1 MMKQLLVLI
10 FALCS
15 LCVGAQ
21 NVTITGKVVDQDKQP
36 LTGVSVVI
44 KGTSNG
50 VSTDLDGNFELEGE
64 KGTVLSFSYIGMVS
78 KDVTYNGK
86 PLTVV
91 LEDDAKMIEDVVVI
105 GYQTVKKTDLTG
117 AVSVVKSDDM
127 NKSASN
133 TLTGQLQGLATG
145 VNVRSTGRA
154 DGDAIIQI
162 RGVGSLSNNSPLW
175 IVDGMITNPS
185 NDFNPA
191 DIESI
196 QILKDA
202 SAAAIYGSRAA
213 NGVIIV
219 TTKKG
224 KKGPMKVNFSVKETI
239 EWSPKYDL
247 MNAEDYKYYNDIA
260 YNEAIKNNIGSV
272 KQTQLHSEFDT
283 DWQKEVLKTA
293 LVQDYNVSLSGGGD
307 TGSYYVSGGYLNND
321 GVSYGNKFERF
332 NARVNTEGHKGMFAF
347 GENLSLSMFNAD
359 PNQTN
364 TYNDLLRML
373 PTIPVYDENNPGGYG
388 YGDAAKYNTFGVNPI
403 ARENLEYRR
412 NKQSRVNGSIWL
424 EFKPVSWLSY
434 KLNAGIDFYFWE
446 HTWFRKEGNWTQNQ
460 EHRDPEGSKAR
471 DNTYN
476 TLIEH
481 TLNFNK
487 DFGKHHVDAVLGMT
501 YQHDKWQGLSA
512 ARLNF
517 PMLNGNYLTVLDA
530 GQSNMT
536 NANSIRESAMMS
548 YLGRANYN
556 YDNTYYFSATFRR
569 DGTSRLSK
577 DNRWGTFPSFAAAWR
592 ISKESFFN
600 VSWID
605 DLKLRANWGRLGNS
619 SIGNWDYIG
628 TINQSL
634 VTVFN
639 NTIVPGASQISIVNE
654 NLKWE
659 TKETTNIGFDAFMF
673 NNRLGFSAEYYYS
686 KTKDVL
692 ATINIPMTTGNDGG
706 APKANAASLRNTGFE
721 FTASWRDKIGDFN
734 YSATLN
740 LTTLSNKV
748 ITLPLATPRVINGEG
763 MTEAGNALGRFYLLK
778 TDGLF
783 RTQEDIDNYVNSK
796 GEPIQINGT
805 RPQLGD
811 VKYIDTD
818 DNGIITE
825 EDRQI
830 VGSPWA
836 KLQASLM
843 LNAEWKNFDFSMMWN
858 GQFGNKIYNISF
870 WQGRLF
876 SDNSNYIKF
885 DKGEEPYQVNPNSN
899 TPRIIYGDARNNKAS
914 DRFLENGSYFRMK
927 TISLG
932 YTLQDNL
939 LNTFGLEKL
948 RFYVT
953 GSNLLTIT
961 GYKGIDP
968 DFANGNI
975 WNPGTNGF
983 EYPNTRSVMFGLDV
997 TF

>member
-1 MMKQLLVLI
+1 MKQLLVML
-10 FALCS
+10 FAFLS
-15 LCVGAQ
+15 LQVGAQ
-21 NVTITGKVVDQDKQP
+21 NVTITGKVVDQDQEP
-36 LTGVSVVI
+36 LIGVSVVI
-44 KGTSNG
+44 KGTTTG
-50 VSTDLDGNFELEGE
+50 VSTDLDGNFSLQGKEGS
-64 KGTVLSFSYIGMVS
+64 VLSFSYIGMTS
-78 KDVTYNGK
+78 KEVTFTGT
-86 PLTVV
+86 PLKVV

-105 GYQTVKKTDLTG
+105 GYQTVKKADLTG
-117 AVSVVKSDDM
+117 AVSVVKSEDM
-127 NKSASN
+127 GKGGSN

-145 VNVRSTGRA
+145 VNVRNTGRA

-175 IVDGMITNPS
+175 VVDGMITNPS

-224 KKGPMKVNFSVKETI
+224 KKGPMKVNVSVKETI

-247 MNAEDYKYYNDIA
+247 MNAKNYKYYNDIA
-260 YNEAIKNNIGSV
+260 YEEAIKNKIGAV
-272 KQTQLHSEFDT
+272 KTKQLHSDFDT
-283 DWQKEVLKTA
+283 DWQREVLKTA
-293 LVQDYNVSLSGGGD
+293 LVQDYNVSLSGGGEG
-307 TGSYYVSGGYLNND
+307 GSYYVSGGYLNND
-321 GVSYGNKFERF
+321 GVSYGNTFERF
-332 NARVNTEGHKGMFAF
+332 NIRVNTEGRKGMFSF

-364 TYNDLLRML
+364 TYNDLVRML

-412 NKQSRVNGSIWL
+412 NRQSRANGAIWL
-424 EFKPVSWLSY
+424 EFKPLSWLSY

-446 HTWFRKEGNWTQNQ
+446 HTWFRREGNWTQNQ

-487 DFGKHHVDAVLGMT
+487 DFDKHHVDAVLGMT
-501 YQHDKWQGLSA
+501 YQHDKWQGLSGS
-512 ARLNF
+512 RLNF
-517 PMLNGNYLTVLDA
+517 PFVNGDYLMVLDA

-548 YLGRANYN
+548 YLGRVNYN
-556 YDNTYYFSATFRR
+556 YDNTYYLSATFRH
-569 DGTSRLSK
+569 DGTSRLHK
-577 DNRWGTFPSFAAAWR
+577 DYRWGTFPSFSAAWR
-592 ISKESFFN
+592 ISKERFFD
-600 VSWID
+600 VPWID

-619 SIGNWDYIG
+619 SIGNWDYLG
-628 TINQSL
+628 TVNQSL

-639 NTIVPGASQISIVNE
+639 NKIVPGASQIRIVNE
-654 NLKWE
+654 GLKWE
-659 TKETTNIGFDAFMF
+659 TKETTNIGFDAFML
-673 NNRLGFSAEYYYS
+673 NNRLGLSAEYYYS

-706 APKANAASLRNTGFE
+706 RPRANAASLRNTGFE
-721 FTASWRDKIGDFN
+721 LTASWRDQVEDFK
-734 YSATLN
+734 YSASLN

-748 ITLPLATPRVINGEG
+748 ISLPLATPRVINGEG
-763 MTEAGNALGRFYLLK
+763 YTEAGSALGMFYLFK

-783 RTQEDIDNYVNSK
+783 RTQEDIDNYVTSQ
-796 GEPIQINGT
+796 GTPIQIDGN

-811 VKYIDTD
+811 VRYIDTD
-818 DNGIITE
+818 DNGHITD
-825 EDRQI
+825 EDKQV

-836 KLQASLM
+836 KLQTSLLFNAS
-843 LNAEWKNFDFSMMWN
+843 WKNFDFSMMWY
-858 GQFGNKIYNISF
+858 GQFGNKIYNISE

-876 SDNSNYIKF
+876 SDNSNYLNFK
-885 DKGEEPYQVNPNSN
+885 KGEEPYQVNPKSN
-899 TPRIIYGDARNNKAS
+899 TPRIIYGDARNNKAA

-927 TISLG
+927 TVSLG
-932 YTLQDNL
+932 YTFDSHL
-939 LNTFGLEKL
+939 LNTFGLDKL

-953 GSNLLTIT
+953 GNNLLTIT
-961 GYKGIDP
+961 AYRGIDP

-983 EYPNTRSVMFGLDV
+983 EYPNTRSVLFGLDV

>member
-1 MMKQLLVLI
+1 MKQLLVML
-10 FALCS
+10 FAFLS
-15 LCVGAQ
+15 LQVSAQ
-21 NVTITGKVVDQDKQP
+21 NVTITGKVVDQDQEP
-36 LTGVSVVI
+36 LIGVSVVI
-44 KGTSNG
+44 KGTTTG
-50 VSTDLDGNFELEGE
+50 VSTDLDGNFSLQGKEGS
-64 KGTVLSFSYIGMVS
+64 VLSFSYIGMTS
-78 KDVTYNGK
+78 KEVTFTGT
-86 PLTVV
+86 PLKVV

-105 GYQTVKKTDLTG
+105 GYQTVKKADLTG
-117 AVSVVKSDDM
+117 AVSVVKSEDM
-127 NKSASN
+127 GKGGSN

-145 VNVRSTGRA
+145 VNVRNTGRA

-175 IVDGMITNPS
+175 VVDGMITNPS

-224 KKGPMKVNFSVKETI
+224 KKGPMKVNVSVKETI

-247 MNAEDYKYYNDIA
+247 MNAENYKYYNDIA
-260 YNEAIKNNIGSV
+260 YEEAIKNEFGAV
-272 KQTQLHSEFDT
+272 KTKQLHSDFDT
-283 DWQKEVLKTA
+283 DWQREVLKTA
-293 LVQDYNVSLSGGGD
+293 LVQDYNVSLSGGGEG
-307 TGSYYVSGGYLNND
+307 GSYYVSGGYLNND
-321 GVSYGNKFERF
+321 GVSYGNTFERF
-332 NARVNTEGHKGMFAF
+332 NIRVNTEGRKGMFSF

-412 NKQSRVNGSIWL
+412 NRQSRANGAIWL
-424 EFKPVSWLSY
+424 EFKPLSWLSY

-446 HTWFRKEGNWTQNQ
+446 HTWFRREGNWTQNQ

-487 DFGKHHVDAVLGMT
+487 DFDKHHVDAVLGMT
-501 YQHDKWQGLSA
+501 YQHDKWQGLSGS
-512 ARLNF
+512 RLNF
-517 PMLNGNYLTVLDA
+517 PFVNGDYLMVLDA

-548 YLGRANYN
+548 YLGRLNYN
-556 YDNTYYFSATFRR
+556 YDNTYYFSATFRH
-569 DGTSRLSK
+569 DGTSRLHK
-577 DNRWGTFPSFAAAWR
+577 DYRWGTFPSFSAAWR
-592 ISKESFFN
+592 ISKERFFD
-600 VSWID
+600 VPWID

-619 SIGNWDYIG
+619 SIGNWDYLG
-628 TINQSL
+628 TVNQSL

-639 NTIVPGASQISIVNE
+639 NKIVPGASQIRIVNE
-654 NLKWE
+654 GLKWE
-659 TKETTNIGFDAFMF
+659 TKETTNIGFDAFML
-673 NNRLGFSAEYYYS
+673 NNRLGLSAEYYYS

-706 APKANAASLRNTGFE
+706 RPRANAASLRNTGFE
-721 FTASWRDKIGDFN
+721 LTASWRDQIDDFK
-734 YSATLN
+734 YSASLN

-748 ITLPLATPRVINGEG
+748 ISLPLATPRVINGEG
-763 MTEAGNALGRFYLLK
+763 YTEAGSALGMFYLFK

-783 RTQEDIDNYVNSK
+783 RTQEDIDNYVTSK
-796 GEPIQINGT
+796 GTPIQIDGN
-805 RPQLGD
+805 RPQIGD
-811 VKYIDTD
+811 VRYIDTD
-818 DNGIITE
+818 DNGHITD
-825 EDRQI
+825 EDKQV

-836 KLQASLM
+836 KLQTSLLFNAS
-843 LNAEWKNFDFSMMWN
+843 WKNFDFSMMWY
-858 GQFGNKIYNISF
+858 GQFGNKIYNISE

-876 SDNSNYIKF
+876 SDNSNYLNFK
-885 DKGEEPYQVNPNSN
+885 KGEEPYQVNPKSN
-899 TPRIIYGDARNNKAS
+899 TPRIIYGDARNNKAA

-927 TISLG
+927 TVSLG
-932 YTLQDNL
+932 YTFDSQL
-939 LNTFGLEKL
+939 LNTFGLDKL

-953 GSNLLTIT
+953 GNNLLTIT
-961 GYKGIDP
+961 AYRGIDP

-983 EYPNTRSVMFGLDV
+983 EYPNTRSVLFGLDV

>member
-1 MMKQLLVLI
+1 MKQLLVML
-10 FALCS
+10 FAFLS
-15 LCVGAQ
+15 LQVGAQ
-21 NVTITGKVVDQDKQP
+21 NVTITGKVVDQDQEP
-36 LTGVSVVI
+36 LIGVSVVI
-44 KGTSNG
+44 KGTTTG
-50 VSTDLDGNFELEGE
+50 VSTDLDGNFSLQGKEGS
-64 KGTVLSFSYIGMVS
+64 VLSFSYIGMTS
-78 KDVTYNGK
+78 KEVTFTGT
-86 PLTVV
+86 PLKVV

-105 GYQTVKKTDLTG
+105 GYQTVKKADLTG
-117 AVSVVKSDDM
+117 AVSVVKSEDM
-127 NKSASN
+127 GKGGSN

-145 VNVRSTGRA
+145 VNVRNTGRA

-175 IVDGMITNPS
+175 VVDGMITNPS

-224 KKGPMKVNFSVKETI
+224 KKGPMKVNVSVKETI

-247 MNAEDYKYYNDIA
+247 MNAKNYKYYNDIA
-260 YNEAIKNNIGSV
+260 YEEAIKNKIGAV
-272 KQTQLHSEFDT
+272 KTKQLHSDFDT
-283 DWQKEVLKTA
+283 DWQREVLKTA
-293 LVQDYNVSLSGGGD
+293 LVQDYNVSLSGGGEG
-307 TGSYYVSGGYLNND
+307 GSYYVSGGYLNND
-321 GVSYGNKFERF
+321 GVSYGNTFERF
-332 NARVNTEGHKGMFAF
+332 NIRVNTEGRKGMFSF

-412 NKQSRVNGSIWL
+412 NRQSRANGAIWL
-424 EFKPVSWLSY
+424 EFKPLSWLSY

-446 HTWFRKEGNWTQNQ
+446 HTWFRREGNWTQNQ

-487 DFGKHHVDAVLGMT
+487 DFDKHHVDAVLGMT
-501 YQHDKWQGLSA
+501 YQHDKWQGLSGS
-512 ARLNF
+512 RLNF
-517 PMLNGNYLTVLDA
+517 PFVNGDYLMVLDA

-548 YLGRANYN
+548 YLGRVNYN
-556 YDNTYYFSATFRR
+556 YDNTYYLSATFRH
-569 DGTSRLSK
+569 DGTSRLHK
-577 DNRWGTFPSFAAAWR
+577 DYRWGTFPSFSAAWR
-592 ISKESFFN
+592 ISKERFFD
-600 VSWID
+600 VPWID

-619 SIGNWDYIG
+619 SIGNWDYLG
-628 TINQSL
+628 TVNQSL

-639 NTIVPGASQISIVNE
+639 NKIVPGASQIRIVNE
-654 NLKWE
+654 GLKWE
-659 TKETTNIGFDAFMF
+659 TKETTNIGFDAFML
-673 NNRLGFSAEYYYS
+673 NNRLGLSAEYYYS

-706 APKANAASLRNTGFE
+706 RPRANAASLRNTGFE
-721 FTASWRDKIGDFN
+721 LTASWRDQVEDFK
-734 YSATLN
+734 YSASLN

-748 ITLPLATPRVINGEG
+748 ISLPLATPRVIDGEG
-763 MTEAGNALGRFYLLK
+763 YTEAGSALGMFYLFK

-783 RTQEDIDNYVNSK
+783 RTQEDIDNYVTSQ
-796 GEPIQINGT
+796 GTPIQIDGN

-811 VKYIDTD
+811 VRYIDTD
-818 DNGIITE
+818 DNGHITD
-825 EDRQI
+825 EDKQV

-836 KLQASLM
+836 KLQTSLLFNAS
-843 LNAEWKNFDFSMMWN
+843 WKNFDFSIMWY
-858 GQFGNKIYNISF
+858 GQFGNKIYNISE

-876 SDNSNYIKF
+876 SDNSNYLNFK
-885 DKGEEPYQVNPNSN
+885 KGEEPYQVNPKSN
-899 TPRIIYGDARNNKAS
+899 TPRIIYGDARNNKAA

-927 TISLG
+927 TVSLG
-932 YTLQDNL
+932 YTFDSQL
-939 LNTFGLEKL
+939 LNTFGLDKL

-953 GSNLLTIT
+953 GNNLLTIT
-961 GYKGIDP
+961 AYRGIDP

-983 EYPNTRSVMFGLDV
+983 EYPNTRSVLFGLDV

>member
-1 MMKQLLVLI
+1 MKQLLVML
-10 FALCS
+10 FAFLS
-15 LCVGAQ
+15 LQVGAQ
-21 NVTITGKVVDQDKQP
+21 NVTITGKVVDQDQEP
-36 LTGVSVVI
+36 LIGVSVVI
-44 KGTSNG
+44 KGTTTG
-50 VSTDLDGNFELEGE
+50 VSTDLDGNFSLQGKEGS
-64 KGTVLSFSYIGMVS
+64 VLSFSYIGMTS
-78 KDVTYNGK
+78 KEVTFTGT
-86 PLTVV
+86 PLKVV

-105 GYQTVKKTDLTG
+105 GYQTVKKADLTG
-117 AVSVVKSDDM
+117 AVSVVKSEDM
-127 NKSASN
+127 GKGGSN

-145 VNVRSTGRA
+145 VNVRNTGRA

-175 IVDGMITNPS
+175 VVDGMITNPS

-224 KKGPMKVNFSVKETI
+224 KKGPMKVNVSVKETI

-247 MNAEDYKYYNDIA
+247 MNAENYKYYNDIA
-260 YNEAIKNNIGSV
+260 YEEAIKNKIGAV
-272 KQTQLHSEFDT
+272 KTKQLHSDFDT
-283 DWQKEVLKTA
+283 DWQREVLKTA
-293 LVQDYNVSLSGGGD
+293 LVQDYNVSLSGGGEG
-307 TGSYYVSGGYLNND
+307 GSYYVSGGYLNND
-321 GVSYGNKFERF
+321 GVSYGNTFERF
-332 NARVNTEGHKGMFAF
+332 NIRVNTEGRKGMFSF

-412 NKQSRVNGSIWL
+412 NRQSRANGAIWL
-424 EFKPVSWLSY
+424 EFKPLSWLSY

-446 HTWFRKEGNWTQNQ
+446 HTWFRREGNWTQNQ

-487 DFGKHHVDAVLGMT
+487 DFDKHHVDAVLGMT
-501 YQHDKWQGLSA
+501 YQHDKWQGLSGS
-512 ARLNF
+512 RLNF
-517 PMLNGNYLTVLDA
+517 PFVNGDYLMVLDA

-548 YLGRANYN
+548 YLGRVNYN
-556 YDNTYYFSATFRR
+556 YDNTYYLSATFRH
-569 DGTSRLSK
+569 DGTSRLHK
-577 DNRWGTFPSFAAAWR
+577 DYRWGTFPSFSAAWR
-592 ISKESFFN
+592 ISKERFFD
-600 VSWID
+600 VPWID

-619 SIGNWDYIG
+619 SIGNWDYLG
-628 TINQSL
+628 TVNQSL

-639 NTIVPGASQISIVNE
+639 NKIVPGASQIRIVNE
-654 NLKWE
+654 GLKWE
-659 TKETTNIGFDAFMF
+659 TKETTNIGFDAFML
-673 NNRLGFSAEYYYS
+673 NNRLGLSAEYYYS

-706 APKANAASLRNTGFE
+706 RPRANAASLRNTGFE
-721 FTASWRDKIGDFN
+721 LTASWRDQVDDFK

-748 ITLPLATPRVINGEG
+748 ISLPLATPRVIEGEG
-763 MTEAGNALGRFYLLK
+763 YTEAGSALGKFYLFK

-783 RTQEDIDNYVNSK
+783 RTQEDIDNYVTSQ
-796 GEPIQINGT
+796 GTPIQIDGK

-811 VKYIDTD
+811 VRYIDTD
-818 DNGIITE
+818 DNGHITD
-825 EDRQI
+825 EDKQV

-836 KLQASLM
+836 KLQTSLLFNAS
-843 LNAEWKNFDFSMMWN
+843 WKNFDFSMMWY
-858 GQFGNKIYNISF
+858 GQFGNKIYNISE

-876 SDNSNYIKF
+876 SDNSNYLNFK
-885 DKGEEPYQVNPNSN
+885 KGEEPYQVNPKSD
-899 TPRIIYGDARNNKAS
+899 TPRIIYGDARNNKAA

-927 TISLG
+927 TVSLG
-932 YTLQDNL
+932 YTFDSQL
-939 LNTFGLEKL
+939 LNTFGLDKL

-953 GSNLLTIT
+953 GNNLLTIT
-961 GYKGIDP
+961 AYRGIDP

-983 EYPNTRSVMFGLDV
+983 EYPNTRSVLFGLDV

>member
-1 MMKQLLVLI
+1 MKQLLVML
-10 FALCS
+10 FAFLS
-15 LCVGAQ
+15 LQVGAQ
-21 NVTITGKVVDQDKQP
+21 NVTITGKVVDQDQEP
-36 LTGVSVVI
+36 LIGVSVVI
-44 KGTSNG
+44 KGTTTG
-50 VSTDLDGNFELEGE
+50 VSTDLDGNFSLQGKEGS
-64 KGTVLSFSYIGMVS
+64 VLLFSYIGMTS
-78 KDVTYNGK
+78 KEVTFTGT
-86 PLTVV
+86 PLKVV

-105 GYQTVKKTDLTG
+105 GYQTVKKADLTG
-117 AVSVVKSDDM
+117 AVSVVKSEDM
-127 NKSASN
+127 GKGGSN

-145 VNVRSTGRA
+145 VNVRNTGRA

-175 IVDGMITNPS
+175 VVDGMITNPS

-224 KKGPMKVNFSVKETI
+224 KKGPMKVNVSVKETI

-247 MNAEDYKYYNDIA
+247 MNAKNYKYYNDIA
-260 YNEAIKNNIGSV
+260 YEEAIKNKIGAV
-272 KQTQLHSEFDT
+272 KTKQLHSDFDT
-283 DWQKEVLKTA
+283 DWQREVLKTA
-293 LVQDYNVSLSGGGD
+293 LVQDYNVSLSGGGEG
-307 TGSYYVSGGYLNND
+307 GSYYVSGGYLNND
-321 GVSYGNKFERF
+321 GVSYGNTFERF
-332 NARVNTEGHKGMFAF
+332 NIRVNTEGRKGMFSF

-412 NKQSRVNGSIWL
+412 NRQSRANGAIWL
-424 EFKPVSWLSY
+424 EFKPLSWLSY

-446 HTWFRKEGNWTQNQ
+446 HTWFRREGNWTQNQ

-487 DFGKHHVDAVLGMT
+487 DFDKHHVDAVLGMT
-501 YQHDKWQGLSA
+501 YQHDKWQGLSGS
-512 ARLNF
+512 RLNF
-517 PMLNGNYLTVLDA
+517 PFVNGDYLMVLDA

-548 YLGRANYN
+548 YLGRVNYN
-556 YDNTYYFSATFRR
+556 YDNTYYLSATFRH
-569 DGTSRLSK
+569 DGTSRLHK
-577 DNRWGTFPSFAAAWR
+577 DYRWGTFPSFSAAWR
-592 ISKESFFN
+592 ISKERFFD
-600 VSWID
+600 VPWID

-619 SIGNWDYIG
+619 SIGNWDYLG
-628 TINQSL
+628 TVNQSL

-639 NTIVPGASQISIVNE
+639 NKIVPGASQIRIVNE
-654 NLKWE
+654 GLKWE
-659 TKETTNIGFDAFMF
+659 TKETTNIGFDAFML
-673 NNRLGFSAEYYYS
+673 NNRLGLSAEYYYS

-706 APKANAASLRNTGFE
+706 RPRANAASLRNTGFE
-721 FTASWRDKIGDFN
+721 LTASWRDQVEDFK
-734 YSATLN
+734 YSASLN

-748 ITLPLATPRVINGEG
+748 ISLPLATPRVINGEG
-763 MTEAGNALGRFYLLK
+763 YTEAGSALGMFYLFK

-783 RTQEDIDNYVNSK
+783 RTQEDIDNYVTSQ
-796 GEPIQINGT
+796 GTPIQIDGN

-811 VKYIDTD
+811 VRYIDTD
-818 DNGIITE
+818 DNGHITD
-825 EDRQI
+825 EDKQV

-836 KLQASLM
+836 KLQTSLLFNAS
-843 LNAEWKNFDFSMMWN
+843 WKNFDFSMMWY
-858 GQFGNKIYNISF
+858 GQFGNKIYNISE

-876 SDNSNYIKF
+876 SDNSNYLNFK
-885 DKGEEPYQVNPNSN
+885 KGEEPYQVNPKSN
-899 TPRIIYGDARNNKAS
+899 TPRIIYGDARNNKAA

-927 TISLG
+927 TVSLG
-932 YTLQDNL
+932 YTFDSQL
-939 LNTFGLEKL
+939 LNTFGLDKL

-953 GSNLLTIT
+953 GNNLLTIT
-961 GYKGIDP
+961 AYRGIDP

-983 EYPNTRSVMFGLDV
+983 EYPNTRSVLFGLDV

>member
-1 MMKQLLVLI
+1 MKQLLVML
-10 FALCS
+10 FAFLS
-15 LCVGAQ
+15 LQVGAQ
-21 NVTITGKVVDQDKQP
+21 NVTITGKVVDQDQEP
-36 LTGVSVVI
+36 LIGVSVVI
-44 KGTSNG
+44 KGTTTG
-50 VSTDLDGNFELEGE
+50 VSTDLDGNFSLQGKEGS
-64 KGTVLSFSYIGMVS
+64 VLSFSYIGMTS
-78 KDVTYNGK
+78 KEVTFTGT
-86 PLTVV
+86 PLKVV

-105 GYQTVKKTDLTG
+105 GYQTVKKADLTG
-117 AVSVVKSDDM
+117 AVSVVKSEDM
-127 NKSASN
+127 GKGGSN

-145 VNVRSTGRA
+145 VNVRNTGRA

-175 IVDGMITNPS
+175 VVDGMITNPS

-213 NGVIIV
+213 NGVIMV

-224 KKGPMKVNFSVKETI
+224 KKGPMKVNVSVKETI

-247 MNAEDYKYYNDIA
+247 MNAKNYKYYNDIA
-260 YNEAIKNNIGSV
+260 YEEAIKNKIGAV
-272 KQTQLHSEFDT
+272 KTKQLHSDFDT
-283 DWQKEVLKTA
+283 DWQREVLKTA
-293 LVQDYNVSLSGGGD
+293 LVQDYNVSLSGGGEG
-307 TGSYYVSGGYLNND
+307 GSYYVSGGYLNND
-321 GVSYGNKFERF
+321 GVSYGNTFERF
-332 NARVNTEGHKGMFAF
+332 NIRVNTEGRKGMFSF

-412 NKQSRVNGSIWL
+412 NRQSRANGAIWL
-424 EFKPVSWLSY
+424 EFKPLSWLSY

-446 HTWFRKEGNWTQNQ
+446 HTWFRREGNWTQNQ

-481 TLNFNK
+481 TLIFNK
-487 DFGKHHVDAVLGMT
+487 DFDKHHVDAVLGMT
-501 YQHDKWQGLSA
+501 YQHDKWQGLSGS
-512 ARLNF
+512 RLNF
-517 PMLNGNYLTVLDA
+517 PFVNGDYLMVLDA

-548 YLGRANYN
+548 YLGRVNYN
-556 YDNTYYFSATFRR
+556 YDNTYYLSATFRH
-569 DGTSRLSK
+569 DGTSRLHK
-577 DNRWGTFPSFAAAWR
+577 DYRWGTFPSFSAAWR
-592 ISKESFFN
+592 ISKERFFD
-600 VSWID
+600 VPWID

-619 SIGNWDYIG
+619 SIGNWDYLG
-628 TINQSL
+628 TVNQSL

-639 NTIVPGASQISIVNE
+639 NKIVPGASQIRIVNE
-654 NLKWE
+654 GLKWE
-659 TKETTNIGFDAFMF
+659 TKETTNIGFDAFML
-673 NNRLGFSAEYYYS
+673 NNRLGLSAEYYYS

-706 APKANAASLRNTGFE
+706 RPRANAASLRNTGFE
-721 FTASWRDKIGDFN
+721 LTASWRDQIDDFK
-734 YSATLN
+734 YSASLN

-748 ITLPLATPRVINGEG
+748 ISLPLATPRVINGEG
-763 MTEAGNALGRFYLLK
+763 YTEAGSALGMFYLFK

-783 RTQEDIDNYVNSK
+783 RTQEDIDNYVTSK
-796 GEPIQINGT
+796 GTPIQIDGN
-805 RPQLGD
+805 RPQIGD
-811 VKYIDTD
+811 VRYIDTD
-818 DNGIITE
+818 DNGHITD
-825 EDRQI
+825 EDKQV

-836 KLQASLM
+836 KLQTSLLFNAS
-843 LNAEWKNFDFSMMWN
+843 WKNFDFSMMWY
-858 GQFGNKIYNISF
+858 GQFGNKIYNISE

-876 SDNSNYIKF
+876 SDNSNYLNFK
-885 DKGEEPYQVNPNSN
+885 KGEEPYQVNPKSN
-899 TPRIIYGDARNNKAS
+899 TPRIIYGDARNNKAA

-927 TISLG
+927 TVSLG
-932 YTLQDNL
+932 YTFDSQL
-939 LNTFGLEKL
+939 LNTFGLDKL

-953 GSNLLTIT
+953 GNNLLTIT
-961 GYKGIDP
+961 AYRGIDP

-983 EYPNTRSVMFGLDV
+983 EYPNTRSVLFGLDV

>member
-1 MMKQLLVLI
+1 MKQLLVML
-10 FALCS
+10 FAFLS
-15 LCVGAQ
+15 LQVGAQ
-21 NVTITGKVVDQDKQP
+21 NVTITGKVVDQDQEP
-36 LTGVSVVI
+36 LIGVSVVI
-44 KGTSNG
+44 KGTTTG
-50 VSTDLDGNFELEGE
+50 VSTDLDGNFSLQGKEGS
-64 KGTVLSFSYIGMVS
+64 VLSFSYIGMTS
-78 KDVTYNGK
+78 KEVTFTGT
-86 PLTVV
+86 PLKVV

-105 GYQTVKKTDLTG
+105 GYQTVKKADLTG
-117 AVSVVKSDDM
+117 AVSVVKSEDM
-127 NKSASN
+127 GKGGSN

-145 VNVRSTGRA
+145 VNVRNTGRA

-175 IVDGMITNPS
+175 VVDGMITNPS

-224 KKGPMKVNFSVKETI
+224 KKGPMKVNVSVKETI

-247 MNAEDYKYYNDIA
+247 MNAKNYKYYNDIA
-260 YNEAIKNNIGSV
+260 YEEAIKNKIGAV
-272 KQTQLHSEFDT
+272 KTKQLHSDFDT
-283 DWQKEVLKTA
+283 DWQREVLKTA
-293 LVQDYNVSLSGGGD
+293 LVQDYNVSLSGGGEG
-307 TGSYYVSGGYLNND
+307 GSYYVSGGYLNND
-321 GVSYGNKFERF
+321 GVSYGNTFERF
-332 NARVNTEGHKGMFAF
+332 NIRVNTEGRKGMFSF

-412 NKQSRVNGSIWL
+412 NRQSRANGAIWL
-424 EFKPVSWLSY
+424 EFKPLSWLSY

-446 HTWFRKEGNWTQNQ
+446 HTWFRREGNWTQNQ

-487 DFGKHHVDAVLGMT
+487 DFDKHHVDAVLGMT
-501 YQHDKWQGLSA
+501 YQHDKWQGLSGS
-512 ARLNF
+512 RLNF
-517 PMLNGNYLTVLDA
+517 PFVNGDYLMVLDA

-548 YLGRANYN
+548 YLGRVNYN
-556 YDNTYYFSATFRR
+556 YDNTYYLSATFRH
-569 DGTSRLSK
+569 DGTSRLHK
-577 DNRWGTFPSFAAAWR
+577 DYRWGTFPSFSAAWR
-592 ISKESFFN
+592 ISKERFFD
-600 VSWID
+600 VPWID

-619 SIGNWDYIG
+619 SIGNWDYLG
-628 TINQSL
+628 TVNQSL

-639 NTIVPGASQISIVNE
+639 NKIVPGASQIRIVNE
-654 NLKWE
+654 GLKWE
-659 TKETTNIGFDAFMF
+659 TKETTNIGFDAFML
-673 NNRLGFSAEYYYS
+673 NNRLGLSAEYYYS

-706 APKANAASLRNTGFE
+706 RPRANAASLRNTGFE
-721 FTASWRDKIGDFN
+721 LTASWRDQVEDFK
-734 YSATLN
+734 YSASLN

-748 ITLPLATPRVINGEG
+748 ISLPLATPRVINGEG
-763 MTEAGNALGRFYLLK
+763 YTEAGSALGMFYLFK

-783 RTQEDIDNYVNSK
+783 RTQEDIDNYVTSQ
-796 GEPIQINGT
+796 GTPIQIDGK

-811 VKYIDTD
+811 VRYIDTD
-818 DNGIITE
+818 DNGHITD
-825 EDRQI
+825 EDKQV

-836 KLQASLM
+836 KLQTSLLFNAS
-843 LNAEWKNFDFSMMWN
+843 WKNFDFSMMWY
-858 GQFGNKIYNISF
+858 GQFGNKIYNISE

-876 SDNSNYIKF
+876 SDNSNYLNFK
-885 DKGEEPYQVNPNSN
+885 KGEEPYQVNPKSN
-899 TPRIIYGDARNNKAS
+899 TPRIIYGDARNNKAA

-927 TISLG
+927 TVSLG
-932 YTLQDNL
+932 YTFDSQL
-939 LNTFGLEKL
+939 LNTFGLDKL

-953 GSNLLTIT
+953 GNNLLTIT
-961 GYKGIDP
+961 AYRGIDP

-983 EYPNTRSVMFGLDV
+983 EYPNTRSVLFGVDV

>member
-36 LTGVSVVI
+36 LIGVSVVI
-44 KGTSNG
+44 KGTTNG
-50 VSTDLDGNFELEGE
+50 VSTDLDGNFKLEGE
-64 KGTVLSFSYIGMVS
+64 NGSVLSFSYVGMLS
-78 KDVTYNGK
+78 QEVTYHGQ

-91 LEDDAKMIEDVVVI
+91 MEDDAKMIEDVVVI
-105 GYQTVKKTDLTG
+105 GYQTVKKADLTG
-117 AVSVVKSDDM
+117 AVSVVKADDM
-127 NKSASN
+127 QKSSSN

-145 VNVRSTGRA
+145 VNIRNTGRA

-162 RGVGSLSNNSPLW
+162 RGVGSLSNNYPLW

-224 KKGPMKVNFSVKETI
+224 KKGPMQVNVSVKETI

-247 MNAEDYKYYNDIA
+247 MNAEEYKYYNDIA
-260 YNEAIKNNIGSV
+260 YNEAIKNGIGSV
-272 KQTQLHSEFDT
+272 QHTQLHSEYDT

-321 GVSYGNKFERF
+321 GVSYGNNFERF
-332 NARVNTEGHKGMFAF
+332 NVRVNTEGKKGKFSF
-347 GENLSLSMFNAD
+347 GENLSLSMFKAD

-388 YGDAAKYNTFGVNPI
+388 YGDAAKYNTFGTNPI
-403 ARENLEYRR
+403 AREDLEYRR
-412 NKQSRVNGSIWL
+412 NKQSRANGSIWL

-476 TLIEH
+476 TLIEN

-501 YQHDKWQGLSA
+501 YQRDKWQGLSA

-517 PMLNGNYLTVLDA
+517 PMANGHYLTVLDA

-577 DNRWGTFPSFAAAWR
+577 DNRWGTFPSFAVAWR
-592 ISKESFFN
+592 ISKEPFFK
-600 VSWID
+600 VPWIN

-619 SIGNWDYIG
+619 SIGSWDYIG

-659 TKETTNIGFDAFMF
+659 TKETTNVGFDAFLF
-673 NNRLGFSAEYYYS
+673 DNRLGLSAEYYYS

-692 ATINIPMTTGNDGG
+692 ATINIPMTAGNDGG

-721 FTASWRDKIGDFN
+721 FTASWRDKIGDVK
-734 YSATLN
+734 YGATLN

-748 ITLPLATPRVINGEG
+748 VTLPLATPRVINGEG
-763 MTEAGNALGRFYLLK
+763 MTEAGKALGRFYLLK
-778 TDGLF
+778 TDGIF
-783 RTQEDIDNYVNSK
+783 HTQEEIDNYVTSN
-796 GEPIQINGT
+796 GTPIQINGT

-843 LNAEWKNFDFSMMWN
+843 LNAEWNNFDFSMMWN

-876 SDNSNYIKF
+876 SDNSNYIRF

-927 TISLG
+927 TITLG
-932 YTLQDNL
+932 YTLHDNL
-939 LNTFGLEKL
+939 LKTFGLERL

-953 GSNLLTIT
+953 GNNLLTIT

-968 DFANGNI
+968 DFANNNI

>member
-1 MMKQLLVLI
+1 MKQLLVML
-10 FALCS
+10 FAFLS
-15 LCVGAQ
+15 LQVGAQ
-21 NVTITGKVVDQDKQP
+21 NVTITGKVVDQDQEP
-36 LTGVSVVI
+36 LIGVSVVI
-44 KGTSNG
+44 KGTTTG
-50 VSTDLDGNFELEGE
+50 VSTDLDGNFSLQGKEGS
-64 KGTVLSFSYIGMVS
+64 VLSFSYIGMTS
-78 KDVTYNGK
+78 KEVIFTGT
-86 PLTVV
+86 PLKVV

-105 GYQTVKKTDLTG
+105 GYQTVKKADLTG
-117 AVSVVKSDDM
+117 AVSVVKSEDM
-127 NKSASN
+127 GKGGSN

-145 VNVRSTGRA
+145 VNVRNTGRA

-175 IVDGMITNPS
+175 VVDGMITNPS

-224 KKGPMKVNFSVKETI
+224 KKGPMKVNVSVKETI

-247 MNAEDYKYYNDIA
+247 MNAENYKYYNDIA
-260 YNEAIKNNIGSV
+260 YEEAIKNEIGAV
-272 KQTQLHSEFDT
+272 KTKQLHSDFDT
-283 DWQKEVLKTA
+283 DWQREVLKTA
-293 LVQDYNVSLSGGGD
+293 LVQDYNVSLSGGGEG
-307 TGSYYVSGGYLNND
+307 GSYYVSGGYLNND
-321 GVSYGNKFERF
+321 GVSYGNTFERF
-332 NARVNTEGHKGMFAF
+332 NIRVNTEGRKGMFSF

-412 NKQSRVNGSIWL
+412 NRQSRANGAIWL
-424 EFKPVSWLSY
+424 EFKPLSWLSY

-446 HTWFRKEGNWTQNQ
+446 HTWFRREGNWTQNQ

-487 DFGKHHVDAVLGMT
+487 DFDKHHVDAVLGMT
-501 YQHDKWQGLSA
+501 YQHDKWQGLSGS
-512 ARLNF
+512 RLNF
-517 PMLNGNYLTVLDA
+517 PFVNGDYLMVLDA

-548 YLGRANYN
+548 YLGRLNYN
-556 YDNTYYFSATFRR
+556 YDNTYYLSATFRH
-569 DGTSRLSK
+569 DGTSRLHK
-577 DNRWGTFPSFAAAWR
+577 DYRWGTFPSFSAAWR
-592 ISKESFFN
+592 ISKERFFD
-600 VSWID
+600 VPWID

-619 SIGNWDYIG
+619 SIGNWDYLG
-628 TINQSL
+628 TVNQSL

-639 NTIVPGASQISIVNE
+639 NKIVPGASQIRIVNE
-654 NLKWE
+654 GLKWE
-659 TKETTNIGFDAFMF
+659 TKETTNIGFDAFML
-673 NNRLGFSAEYYYS
+673 NNRLGLSAEYYYS

-706 APKANAASLRNTGFE
+706 RPRANAASLRNTGFE
-721 FTASWRDKIGDFN
+721 LTASWRDQIDDFK
-734 YSATLN
+734 YSASLN

-748 ITLPLATPRVINGEG
+748 ISLPLATPRVINGEG
-763 MTEAGNALGRFYLLK
+763 YTEAGSALGMFYLFK

-783 RTQEDIDNYVNSK
+783 RTQEDIDNYVTSK
-796 GEPIQINGT
+796 GTPIQIDGN
-805 RPQLGD
+805 RPQIGD
-811 VKYIDTD
+811 VRYIDTD
-818 DNGIITE
+818 DNGHITD
-825 EDRQI
+825 EDKQV

-836 KLQASLM
+836 KLQTSLLFNAS
-843 LNAEWKNFDFSMMWN
+843 WKNFDFSMMWY
-858 GQFGNKIYNISF
+858 GQFGNKIYNISE

-876 SDNSNYIKF
+876 SDNSNYLNFK
-885 DKGEEPYQVNPNSN
+885 KGEEPYQVNPKSN
-899 TPRIIYGDARNNKAS
+899 TPRIIYGDARNNKAA

-927 TISLG
+927 TVSLG
-932 YTLQDNL
+932 YTFDSQL
-939 LNTFGLEKL
+939 LNTFGLDKL

-953 GSNLLTIT
+953 GNNLLTIT
-961 GYKGIDP
+961 AYRGIDP

-983 EYPNTRSVMFGLDV
+983 EYPNTRSVLFGLDV

>member
-1 MMKQLLVLI
+1 MKQLLVML
-10 FALCS
+10 FAFLS
-15 LCVGAQ
+15 LQVGAQ
-21 NVTITGKVVDQDKQP
+21 NVTITGKVVDQDQEP
-36 LTGVSVVI
+36 LIGVSVVI
-44 KGTSNG
+44 KGTTTG
-50 VSTDLDGNFELEGE
+50 VSTDLDGNFSLQGKEGS
-64 KGTVLSFSYIGMVS
+64 VLSFSYIGMTS
-78 KDVTYNGK
+78 KEVTFTGT
-86 PLTVV
+86 PLKVV

-105 GYQTVKKTDLTG
+105 GYQTVKKADLTG
-117 AVSVVKSDDM
+117 AVSVVKSEDM
-127 NKSASN
+127 GKGGSN

-145 VNVRSTGRA
+145 VNVRNTGRA

-175 IVDGMITNPS
+175 VVDGMITNPS

-224 KKGPMKVNFSVKETI
+224 KKGPMKVNVSVKETI

-247 MNAEDYKYYNDIA
+247 MNAENYKYYNDIA
-260 YNEAIKNNIGSV
+260 YEEAIKNEIGAV
-272 KQTQLHSEFDT
+272 KTKQLHSDFDT
-283 DWQKEVLKTA
+283 DWQREVLKTA
-293 LVQDYNVSLSGGGD
+293 LVQDYNVSLSGGGEG
-307 TGSYYVSGGYLNND
+307 GSYYVSGGYLNND
-321 GVSYGNKFERF
+321 GVSYGNTFERF
-332 NARVNTEGHKGMFAF
+332 NIRVNTEGRKGMFSF

-412 NKQSRVNGSIWL
+412 NRQSRANGAIWL
-424 EFKPVSWLSY
+424 EFKPLSWLSY

-446 HTWFRKEGNWTQNQ
+446 HTWFRREGNWTQNQ

-487 DFGKHHVDAVLGMT
+487 DFDKHHVDAVLGMT
-501 YQHDKWQGLSA
+501 YQHDKWQGLSGS
-512 ARLNF
+512 RLNF
-517 PMLNGNYLTVLDA
+517 PFVNGDYLMVLDA

-548 YLGRANYN
+548 YLGRVNYN
-556 YDNTYYFSATFRR
+556 YDNTYYLSATFRH
-569 DGTSRLSK
+569 DGTSRLHK
-577 DNRWGTFPSFAAAWR
+577 DYRWGTFPSFSAAWR
-592 ISKESFFN
+592 ISKERFFD
-600 VSWID
+600 VPWID
-605 DLKLRANWGRLGNS
+605 DLKLSANWGRLGNS
-619 SIGNWDYIG
+619 SIGNWDYLG
-628 TINQSL
+628 TVNQSL

-639 NTIVPGASQISIVNE
+639 NKIVPGASQIRIVNE
-654 NLKWE
+654 GLKWE
-659 TKETTNIGFDAFMF
+659 TKETTNIGFDAFML
-673 NNRLGFSAEYYYS
+673 NNRLGLSAEYYYS

-706 APKANAASLRNTGFE
+706 RPRANAASLRNTGFE
-721 FTASWRDKIGDFN
+721 LTASWRDQVDDFK
-734 YSATLN
+734 YSASLN

-748 ITLPLATPRVINGEG
+748 ISLPLATPRVINGEG
-763 MTEAGNALGRFYLLK
+763 YTEAGSALGMFYLFK

-783 RTQEDIDNYVNSK
+783 RTQEDIDNYVTSQ
-796 GEPIQINGT
+796 GTPIQIDGK

-811 VKYIDTD
+811 VRYIDTD
-818 DNGIITE
+818 DNGHITD
-825 EDRQI
+825 EDKQV

-836 KLQASLM
+836 KLQTSLLFNAS
-843 LNAEWKNFDFSMMWN
+843 WKNFDFSMMWY
-858 GQFGNKIYNISF
+858 GQFGNKIYNISE

-876 SDNSNYIKF
+876 SDNSNYLNFK
-885 DKGEEPYQVNPNSN
+885 KGEEPYQVNPKSN
-899 TPRIIYGDARNNKAS
+899 TPRIIYGDARNNKAA

-927 TISLG
+927 TVSLG
-932 YTLQDNL
+932 YTFDSQL
-939 LNTFGLEKL
+939 LNTFGLDKL

-953 GSNLLTIT
+953 GNNLLTIT
-961 GYKGIDP
+961 AYRGIDP

-983 EYPNTRSVMFGLDV
+983 EYPNTRSVLFGLDV

>member
-1 MMKQLLVLI
+1 MKQLLVML
-10 FALCS
+10 FAFLS
-15 LCVGAQ
+15 LQVGAQ
-21 NVTITGKVVDQDKQP
+21 NVTITGKVVDQDQEP
-36 LTGVSVVI
+36 LIGVSVVI
-44 KGTSNG
+44 KGTTTG
-50 VSTDLDGNFELEGE
+50 VSTDLDGNFSLQGKEGS
-64 KGTVLSFSYIGMVS
+64 VLSFSYIGMTS
-78 KDVTYNGK
+78 KEVTFTGT
-86 PLTVV
+86 PLKVV

-105 GYQTVKKTDLTG
+105 GYQTVKKADLTG
-117 AVSVVKSDDM
+117 AVSVVKSEDM
-127 NKSASN
+127 GKGGSN

-145 VNVRSTGRA
+145 VNVRNTGRA

-175 IVDGMITNPS
+175 VVDGMITNPS

-224 KKGPMKVNFSVKETI
+224 KKGPMKVNVSVKETV

-247 MNAEDYKYYNDIA
+247 MNAKNYKYYNDIA
-260 YNEAIKNNIGSV
+260 YEEAIKNKIGAV
-272 KQTQLHSEFDT
+272 KTKQLHSDFDT
-283 DWQKEVLKTA
+283 DWQREVLKTA
-293 LVQDYNVSLSGGGD
+293 LVQDYNVSLSGGGEG
-307 TGSYYVSGGYLNND
+307 GSYYVSGGYLNND
-321 GVSYGNKFERF
+321 GVSYGNTFERF
-332 NARVNTEGHKGMFAF
+332 NIRVNTEGRKGMFSF

-412 NKQSRVNGSIWL
+412 NRQSRANGAIWL
-424 EFKPVSWLSY
+424 EFKPLSWLSY

-446 HTWFRKEGNWTQNQ
+446 HTWFRREGNWTQNQ

-487 DFGKHHVDAVLGMT
+487 DFDKHHVDAVLGMT

-517 PMLNGNYLTVLDA
+517 PFVNGDYLMVLDA

-548 YLGRANYN
+548 YLGRVNYN
-556 YDNTYYFSATFRR
+556 YDNTYYFSATFRH
-569 DGTSRLSK
+569 DGTSRLHK
-577 DNRWGTFPSFAAAWR
+577 DYRWGTFPSFSAAWR
-592 ISKESFFN
+592 ISKERFFD
-600 VSWID
+600 VPWID

-619 SIGNWDYIG
+619 SIGNWDYLG
-628 TINQSL
+628 TVNQSL

-639 NTIVPGASQISIVNE
+639 NKIVSGASQIRIVNE
-654 NLKWE
+654 GLKWE
-659 TKETTNIGFDAFMF
+659 TKETTNIGFDAFML
-673 NNRLGFSAEYYYS
+673 NNRLGLSAEYYYS

-706 APKANAASLRNTGFE
+706 RPRANAASLRNTGFE
-721 FTASWRDKIGDFN
+721 LTASWRDQVDDFK

-748 ITLPLATPRVINGEG
+748 ISLPLATPRVIDGQG
-763 MTEAGNALGRFYLLK
+763 YTEAGSALGKFYLFK

-783 RTQEDIDNYVNSK
+783 RTQEDIDNYVTSK
-796 GEPIQINGT
+796 GTPIQIDGK

-811 VKYIDTD
+811 VRYIDTD
-818 DNGIITE
+818 DNGDITD
-825 EDRQI
+825 EDKQV

-836 KLQASLM
+836 KLQTSLLFNAS
-843 LNAEWKNFDFSMMWN
+843 WKNFDFSMMWY
-858 GQFGNKIYNISF
+858 GQFGNKIYNISE

-876 SDNSNYIKF
+876 SDNSNYLNFK
-885 DKGEEPYQVNPNSN
+885 KGEEPYQVNPKSN
-899 TPRIIYGDARNNKAS
+899 TPRIIYGDARNNKPA

-927 TISLG
+927 TVSLG
-932 YTLQDNL
+932 YTFDSQL
-939 LNTFGLEKL
+939 LNTFGLDKL

-953 GSNLLTIT
+953 GNNLLTIT
-961 GYKGIDP
+961 PYRGIDP

-983 EYPNTRSVMFGLDV
+983 EYPNTRSVLFGLDV

>member
-1 MMKQLLVLI
+1 MKQLLVLI

-36 LTGVSVVI
+36 LIGVSVVI
-44 KGTSNG
+44 KGTTNG
-50 VSTDLDGNFELEGE
+50 VSTDLDGNFKLEGE
-64 KGTVLSFSYIGMVS
+64 NGSVLSFSYVGMLS
-78 KDVTYNGK
+78 QEVTYHGQ

-91 LEDDAKMIEDVVVI
+91 MEDDAKMIEDVVVI
-105 GYQTVKKTDLTG
+105 GYQTVKKADLTG
-117 AVSVVKSDDM
+117 AVSVVKADDM
-127 NKSASN
+127 QKSSSN

-145 VNVRSTGRA
+145 VNIRNTGRA

-162 RGVGSLSNNSPLW
+162 RGVGSLSNNYPLW

-224 KKGPMKVNFSVKETI
+224 KKGPMQVNVSVKETI

-247 MNAEDYKYYNDIA
+247 MNAEEYKYYNDIA
-260 YNEAIKNNIGSV
+260 YNEAIKNGIGSV
-272 KQTQLHSEFDT
+272 QHTQLHSEYDT

-321 GVSYGNKFERF
+321 GVSYGNNFERF
-332 NARVNTEGHKGMFAF
+332 NVRVNTEGKKGKFSF
-347 GENLSLSMFNAD
+347 GENLSLSMFKAD

-388 YGDAAKYNTFGVNPI
+388 YGDAAKYNTFGTNPI
-403 ARENLEYRR
+403 AREDLEYRR
-412 NKQSRVNGSIWL
+412 NKQSRANGSIWL

-476 TLIEH
+476 TLIEN

-501 YQHDKWQGLSA
+501 YQRDKWQGLSA

-517 PMLNGNYLTVLDA
+517 PMANGHYLTVLDA

-577 DNRWGTFPSFAAAWR
+577 DNRWGTFPSFAVAWR
-592 ISKESFFN
+592 ISKEPFFK
-600 VSWID
+600 VPWIN

-619 SIGNWDYIG
+619 SIGSWDYIG

-659 TKETTNIGFDAFMF
+659 TKETTNVGFDAFLF
-673 NNRLGFSAEYYYS
+673 DNRLGLSAEYYYS

-721 FTASWRDKIGDFN
+721 FTASWRDKIGDVK
-734 YSATLN
+734 YGATLN

-748 ITLPLATPRVINGEG
+748 VTLPLATPRVINGEG
-763 MTEAGNALGRFYLLK
+763 MTEAGKALGRFYLLK
-778 TDGLF
+778 TDGIF
-783 RTQEDIDNYVNSK
+783 HTQEEIDNYVTSN
-796 GEPIQINGT
+796 GTPIQINGT

-843 LNAEWKNFDFSMMWN
+843 LNAEWNNFDFSMMWN

-876 SDNSNYIKF
+876 SDNSNYIRF

-927 TISLG
+927 TITLG
-932 YTLQDNL
+932 YTLHDNL
-939 LNTFGLEKL
+939 LKTFGLERL

-953 GSNLLTIT
+953 GNNLLTIT

-968 DFANGNI
+968 DFANNNI

>member
-1 MMKQLLVLI
+1 MKQLLVLI

-36 LTGVSVVI
+36 LIGVSVVI
-44 KGTSNG
+44 KGTTNG
-50 VSTDLDGNFELEGE
+50 VSTDLDGNFKLEGE
-64 KGTVLSFSYIGMVS
+64 NGSVLSFSYVGMLS
-78 KDVTYNGK
+78 QEVTYHGQ

-91 LEDDAKMIEDVVVI
+91 MEDDAKMIEDVVVI
-105 GYQTVKKTDLTG
+105 GYQTVKKADLTG
-117 AVSVVKSDDM
+117 AVSVVKADDM
-127 NKSASN
+127 QKSSSN

-145 VNVRSTGRA
+145 VNIRNTGRA

-162 RGVGSLSNNSPLW
+162 RGVGSLSNNYPLW

-224 KKGPMKVNFSVKETI
+224 KKGPMQVNVSVKETI

-247 MNAEDYKYYNDIA
+247 MNAEEYKYYNDIA
-260 YNEAIKNNIGSV
+260 YNEAIKNGIGSV
-272 KQTQLHSEFDT
+272 QHTQLHSEYDT

-321 GVSYGNKFERF
+321 GVSYGNNFERF
-332 NARVNTEGHKGMFAF
+332 NVRVNTEGKKGKFSF
-347 GENLSLSMFNAD
+347 GENLSLSMFKAD

-388 YGDAAKYNTFGVNPI
+388 YGDAAKYNTFGTNPI
-403 ARENLEYRR
+403 AREDLEYRR
-412 NKQSRVNGSIWL
+412 NKQSRANGSIWL

-476 TLIEH
+476 TLIEN

-501 YQHDKWQGLSA
+501 YQRDKWQGLSA

-517 PMLNGNYLTVLDA
+517 PMANGHYLTVLDA

-577 DNRWGTFPSFAAAWR
+577 DNRWGTFPSFAVAWR
-592 ISKESFFN
+592 ISKEPFFK
-600 VSWID
+600 VPWIN

-619 SIGNWDYIG
+619 SIGSWDYIG

-659 TKETTNIGFDAFMF
+659 TKETTNVGFDAFLF
-673 NNRLGFSAEYYYS
+673 DNRLGLSAEYYYS

-692 ATINIPMTTGNDGG
+692 ATINIPMTAGNDGG

-721 FTASWRDKIGDFN
+721 FTASWRDKIGDVK
-734 YSATLN
+734 YGATLN

-748 ITLPLATPRVINGEG
+748 VTLPLATPRVINGEG
-763 MTEAGNALGRFYLLK
+763 MTEAGKALGRFYLLK
-778 TDGLF
+778 TDGIF
-783 RTQEDIDNYVNSK
+783 HTQEEIDNYVTSN
-796 GEPIQINGT
+796 GTPIQINGT

-843 LNAEWKNFDFSMMWN
+843 LNAEWNNFDFSMMWN

-876 SDNSNYIKF
+876 SDNSNYIRF

-927 TISLG
+927 TITLG
-932 YTLQDNL
+932 YTLHDNL
-939 LNTFGLEKL
+939 LKTFGLERL

-953 GSNLLTIT
+953 GNNLLTIT

-968 DFANGNI
+968 DFANNNI

>member
-1 MMKQLLVLI
+1 MKQLLVML
-10 FALCS
+10 FAFLS
-15 LCVGAQ
+15 LQVSAQ
-21 NVTITGKVVDQDKQP
+21 NVTITGKVVDQDQEP
-36 LTGVSVVI
+36 LIGVSVVI
-44 KGTSNG
+44 KGTTTG
-50 VSTDLDGNFELEGE
+50 VSTDLDGNFSLQGKEGS
-64 KGTVLSFSYIGMVS
+64 VLSFSYIGMTS
-78 KDVTYNGK
+78 KEVTFTGT
-86 PLTVV
+86 PLKVV

-105 GYQTVKKTDLTG
+105 GYQTVKKADLTG
-117 AVSVVKSDDM
+117 AVSVVKSEDM
-127 NKSASN
+127 GKGGSN

-145 VNVRSTGRA
+145 VNVRNTGRA

-175 IVDGMITNPS
+175 VVDGMITNPS

-224 KKGPMKVNFSVKETI
+224 KKGPMKVNVSVKETI

-247 MNAEDYKYYNDIA
+247 MNAENYKYYNDIA
-260 YNEAIKNNIGSV
+260 YEEAIKNEIGAV
-272 KQTQLHSEFDT
+272 KTKQLHSDFDT
-283 DWQKEVLKTA
+283 DWQREVLKTA
-293 LVQDYNVSLSGGGD
+293 LVQDYNVSLSGGGEG
-307 TGSYYVSGGYLNND
+307 GSYYVSGGYLNND
-321 GVSYGNKFERF
+321 GVSYGNTFERF
-332 NARVNTEGHKGMFAF
+332 NIRVNTEGRKGMFSF

-412 NKQSRVNGSIWL
+412 NRQSRANGVIWL
-424 EFKPVSWLSY
+424 EFKPLSWLSY

-446 HTWFRKEGNWTQNQ
+446 HTWFRREGNWTQNQ

-487 DFGKHHVDAVLGMT
+487 DFDKHHVDAVLGMT
-501 YQHDKWQGLSA
+501 YQHDKWQGLSGS
-512 ARLNF
+512 RLNF
-517 PMLNGNYLTVLDA
+517 PFVNGDYLMVLDA

-548 YLGRANYN
+548 YLGRLNYN
-556 YDNTYYFSATFRR
+556 YDNTYYFSATFRH
-569 DGTSRLSK
+569 DGTSRLHK
-577 DNRWGTFPSFAAAWR
+577 DYRWGTFPSFSAAWR
-592 ISKESFFN
+592 ISKERFFD
-600 VSWID
+600 VPWID

-619 SIGNWDYIG
+619 SIGNWDYLG
-628 TINQSL
+628 TVNQSL

-639 NTIVPGASQISIVNE
+639 NKIVPGASQIRIVNE
-654 NLKWE
+654 GLKWE
-659 TKETTNIGFDAFMF
+659 TKETTNIGFDAFML
-673 NNRLGFSAEYYYS
+673 NNRLGLSAEYYYS

-706 APKANAASLRNTGFE
+706 RPRANAASLRNTGFE
-721 FTASWRDKIGDFN
+721 LTASWRDQIDDFK
-734 YSATLN
+734 YSASLN

-748 ITLPLATPRVINGEG
+748 ISLPLATPRVINGEG
-763 MTEAGNALGRFYLLK
+763 YTEAGSALGMFYLFK

-783 RTQEDIDNYVNSK
+783 RTQEDIDNYVTSK
-796 GEPIQINGT
+796 GTPIQIDGN
-805 RPQLGD
+805 RPQIGD
-811 VKYIDTD
+811 VRYIDTD
-818 DNGIITE
+818 DNGHITD
-825 EDRQI
+825 EDKQV

-836 KLQASLM
+836 KLQTSLLFNAS
-843 LNAEWKNFDFSMMWN
+843 WKNFDFSMMWY
-858 GQFGNKIYNISF
+858 GQFGNKIYNISE

-876 SDNSNYIKF
+876 SDNSNYLNFK
-885 DKGEEPYQVNPNSN
+885 KGEEPYQVNPKSN
-899 TPRIIYGDARNNKAS
+899 TPRIIYGDARNNKAA

-927 TISLG
+927 TVSLG
-932 YTLQDNL
+932 YTFDSQL
-939 LNTFGLEKL
+939 LNTFGLDKL

-953 GSNLLTIT
+953 GNNLLTIT
-961 GYKGIDP
+961 AYRGIDP

-983 EYPNTRSVMFGLDV
+983 EYPNTRSVLFGLDV

>member
-1 MMKQLLVLI
+1 MTQLLVML
-10 FALCS
+10 FAFLS
-15 LCVGAQ
+15 LQVGAQ
-21 NVTITGKVVDQDKQP
+21 NVTITGKVVDQDQEP
-36 LTGVSVVI
+36 LIGVSVVI
-44 KGTSNG
+44 KGTTTG
-50 VSTDLDGNFELEGE
+50 VSTDLDGNFSLQGKEGS
-64 KGTVLSFSYIGMVS
+64 VLSFSYIGMTS
-78 KDVTYNGK
+78 KEVTFTGT
-86 PLTVV
+86 PLKVV

-105 GYQTVKKTDLTG
+105 GYQTVKKADLTG
-117 AVSVVKSDDM
+117 AVSVVKSEDM
-127 NKSASN
+127 GKGGSN

-145 VNVRSTGRA
+145 VNVRNTGRA

-175 IVDGMITNPS
+175 VVDGMITNPS

-219 TTKKG
+219 TTKNG
-224 KKGPMKVNFSVKETI
+224 KKGPMKVNVSVKETI

-247 MNAEDYKYYNDIA
+247 MNAKNYKYYNDIA
-260 YNEAIKNNIGSV
+260 YEEAIKNEIGAV
-272 KQTQLHSEFDT
+272 KTKQLHSDFDT
-283 DWQKEVLKTA
+283 DWQREVLKTS
-293 LVQDYNVSLSGGGD
+293 LVQDYNVSLSGGGEG
-307 TGSYYVSGGYLNND
+307 GSYYVSGGYLNND
-321 GVSYGNKFERF
+321 GVSYGNTFERF
-332 NARVNTEGHKGMFAF
+332 NIRVNTEGRKGMFSF

-412 NKQSRVNGSIWL
+412 NRQSRANGAIWL
-424 EFKPVSWLSY
+424 EFKPLSWLSY

-446 HTWFRKEGNWTQNQ
+446 HTWFRREGNWTQNQ

-487 DFGKHHVDAVLGMT
+487 DFDKHHVDAVLGMT
-501 YQHDKWQGLSA
+501 YQHDKWQGLSGS
-512 ARLNF
+512 RLNF
-517 PMLNGNYLTVLDA
+517 PFVNGDYLMVLDA

-548 YLGRANYN
+548 YLGRVNYN
-556 YDNTYYFSATFRR
+556 YDNTYYLSATFRH
-569 DGTSRLSK
+569 DGTSRLHK
-577 DNRWGTFPSFAAAWR
+577 DYRWGTFPSFSAAWR
-592 ISKESFFN
+592 ISKERFFD
-600 VSWID
+600 VPWID

-619 SIGNWDYIG
+619 SIGNWDYLG
-628 TINQSL
+628 TVNQSL

-639 NTIVPGASQISIVNE
+639 NKIVPGASQIRIVNE
-654 NLKWE
+654 GLKWE
-659 TKETTNIGFDAFMF
+659 TKETTNIGFDAFML
-673 NNRLGFSAEYYYS
+673 NNRLGLSAEYYYS

-706 APKANAASLRNTGFE
+706 RPRANAASLRNTGFE
-721 FTASWRDKIGDFN
+721 LTASWRDQVEDFK
-734 YSATLN
+734 YSASLN

-748 ITLPLATPRVINGEG
+748 ISLPLATPRVINGEG
-763 MTEAGNALGRFYLLK
+763 YTEAGSALGMFYLFK

-783 RTQEDIDNYVNSK
+783 RTQEDIDNYVTSQ
-796 GEPIQINGT
+796 GTPIQIDGK

-811 VKYIDTD
+811 VRYIDTD
-818 DNGIITE
+818 DNGHITD
-825 EDRQI
+825 EDKQV

-836 KLQASLM
+836 KLQTSLLFNAS
-843 LNAEWKNFDFSMMWN
+843 WKNFDFSMMWY
-858 GQFGNKIYNISF
+858 GQFGNKIYNISE

-876 SDNSNYIKF
+876 SDNSNYLNFK
-885 DKGEEPYQVNPNSN
+885 KGEEPYQVNPKSN
-899 TPRIIYGDARNNKAS
+899 TPRIIYGDARNNKAA

-927 TISLG
+927 TVSLG
-932 YTLQDNL
+932 YTFDSQL
-939 LNTFGLEKL
+939 LNTFGLNKL

-953 GSNLLTIT
+953 GNNLLTIT
-961 GYKGIDP
+961 AYRGIDP

-983 EYPNTRSVMFGLDV
+983 EYPNTRSVLFGLDV

>member
-1 MMKQLLVLI
+1 MKQLLVML
-10 FALCS
+10 FAFLS
-15 LCVGAQ
+15 LQVGAQ
-21 NVTITGKVVDQDKQP
+21 NVTITGKVVDQDQEP
-36 LTGVSVVI
+36 LIGVSVVI
-44 KGTSNG
+44 KGTTTG
-50 VSTDLDGNFELEGE
+50 VSTDLDGNFSLQGKEGS
-64 KGTVLSFSYIGMVS
+64 VLSFSYIGMTS
-78 KDVTYNGK
+78 KEVTFTGT
-86 PLTVV
+86 PLKVV

-105 GYQTVKKTDLTG
+105 GYQTVKKADLTG
-117 AVSVVKSDDM
+117 AVSVVKSEDM
-127 NKSASN
+127 GKGGSN

-145 VNVRSTGRA
+145 VNVRNTGRA

-175 IVDGMITNPS
+175 VVDGMITNPS

-224 KKGPMKVNFSVKETI
+224 KKGPMKVNVSVKETI

-247 MNAEDYKYYNDIA
+247 MNAKNYKYYNDIA
-260 YNEAIKNNIGSV
+260 YEEAIKNKIGAV
-272 KQTQLHSEFDT
+272 KTKQLHSDFDT
-283 DWQKEVLKTA
+283 DWQREVLKTA
-293 LVQDYNVSLSGGGD
+293 LVQDYNVSLSGGGEG
-307 TGSYYVSGGYLNND
+307 GSYYVSGGYLNND
-321 GVSYGNKFERF
+321 GVSYGNTFERF
-332 NARVNTEGHKGMFAF
+332 NIRVNTEGRKGMFSF

-412 NKQSRVNGSIWL
+412 NRQSRANGAIWL
-424 EFKPVSWLSY
+424 EFKPLSWLSY

-446 HTWFRKEGNWTQNQ
+446 HTWFRREGNWTQNQ

-487 DFGKHHVDAVLGMT
+487 DFDKHHVDAVLGMT
-501 YQHDKWQGLSA
+501 YQHDKWQGLSGS
-512 ARLNF
+512 RLNF
-517 PMLNGNYLTVLDA
+517 PFVNGDYLMVLDA

-548 YLGRANYN
+548 YLGRVNYN
-556 YDNTYYFSATFRR
+556 YDNTYYLSATFRH
-569 DGTSRLSK
+569 DGTSRLHK
-577 DNRWGTFPSFAAAWR
+577 DYRWGTFPSFSAAWR
-592 ISKESFFN
+592 ISKERFFD
-600 VSWID
+600 VPWID

-619 SIGNWDYIG
+619 SIGNWDYLG
-628 TINQSL
+628 TVNQSL

-639 NTIVPGASQISIVNE
+639 NKIVPGASQIRIVNE
-654 NLKWE
+654 GLKWE
-659 TKETTNIGFDAFMF
+659 TKETTNIGFDAFML
-673 NNRLGFSAEYYYS
+673 NNRLGLSAEYYYS

-706 APKANAASLRNTGFE
+706 RPRANAASLRNTGFE
-721 FTASWRDKIGDFN
+721 LTASWRDQIDDFK
-734 YSATLN
+734 YSASLN

-748 ITLPLATPRVINGEG
+748 ISLPLATPRVINGEG
-763 MTEAGNALGRFYLLK
+763 YTEAGSALGMFYLFK

-783 RTQEDIDNYVNSK
+783 RTQEDIDNYVTSK
-796 GEPIQINGT
+796 GTPIQIDGN
-805 RPQLGD
+805 RPQIGD
-811 VKYIDTD
+811 VRYIDTD
-818 DNGIITE
+818 DNGHITD
-825 EDRQI
+825 EDKQV

-836 KLQASLM
+836 KLQTSLLFNAS
-843 LNAEWKNFDFSMMWN
+843 WKNFDFSMMWY
-858 GQFGNKIYNISF
+858 GQFGNKIYNISE

-876 SDNSNYIKF
+876 SDNSNYLNFK
-885 DKGEEPYQVNPNSN
+885 KGEEPYQVNPKSN
-899 TPRIIYGDARNNKAS
+899 TPRIIYGDARNNKAA

-927 TISLG
+927 TVSLG
-932 YTLQDNL
+932 YTFDSQL
-939 LNTFGLEKL
+939 LNTFGLDKL

-953 GSNLLTIT
+953 GNNLLTIT
-961 GYKGIDP
+961 AYRGIDP

-983 EYPNTRSVMFGLDV
+983 EYPNTRSVLFGLDV

>member
-1 MMKQLLVLI
+1 MKQLLVML
-10 FALCS
+10 FAFLS
-15 LCVGAQ
+15 LQVSAQ
-21 NVTITGKVVDQDKQP
+21 NVTITGKVVDQDQEP
-36 LTGVSVVI
+36 LIGVSVVI
-44 KGTSNG
+44 KGTTTG
-50 VSTDLDGNFELEGE
+50 VSTDLDGNFSLQGKEGS
-64 KGTVLSFSYIGMVS
+64 VLSFSYIGMTS
-78 KDVTYNGK
+78 KEVTFTGT
-86 PLTVV
+86 PLKVV

-105 GYQTVKKTDLTG
+105 GYQTVKKADLTG
-117 AVSVVKSDDM
+117 AVSVVKSEDM
-127 NKSASN
+127 GKGGSN

-145 VNVRSTGRA
+145 VNVRNTGRA

-175 IVDGMITNPS
+175 VVDGMITNPS

-224 KKGPMKVNFSVKETI
+224 KKGPMKVNVSVKETI

-247 MNAEDYKYYNDIA
+247 MNAENYKYYNDIA
-260 YNEAIKNNIGSV
+260 YEEAIKNEIGAV
-272 KQTQLHSEFDT
+272 KTKQLHSDFDT
-283 DWQKEVLKTA
+283 DWQREVLKTA
-293 LVQDYNVSLSGGGD
+293 LVQDYNVSLSGGGEG
-307 TGSYYVSGGYLNND
+307 GSYYVSGGYLNND
-321 GVSYGNKFERF
+321 GVSYGNTFERF
-332 NARVNTEGHKGMFAF
+332 NIRVNTEGRKGMFSF

-412 NKQSRVNGSIWL
+412 NRQSRANGAIWL
-424 EFKPVSWLSY
+424 EFKPLSWLSY

-446 HTWFRKEGNWTQNQ
+446 HTWFRREGNWTQNQ

-487 DFGKHHVDAVLGMT
+487 DFDKHHVDAVLGMT
-501 YQHDKWQGLSA
+501 YQHDKWQGLSGS
-512 ARLNF
+512 RLNF
-517 PMLNGNYLTVLDA
+517 PFVNGDYLMVLDA

-548 YLGRANYN
+548 YLGRLNYN
-556 YDNTYYFSATFRR
+556 YDNTYYFSATFRH
-569 DGTSRLSK
+569 DGTSRLHK
-577 DNRWGTFPSFAAAWR
+577 DYRWGTFPSFSAAWR
-592 ISKESFFN
+592 ISKERFFD
-600 VSWID
+600 VPWID

-619 SIGNWDYIG
+619 SIGNWDYLG
-628 TINQSL
+628 TVNQSL

-639 NTIVPGASQISIVNE
+639 NKIVPGASQIRIVNE
-654 NLKWE
+654 GLKWE
-659 TKETTNIGFDAFMF
+659 TKETTNIGFDAFML
-673 NNRLGFSAEYYYS
+673 NNRLGLSAEYYYS

-706 APKANAASLRNTGFE
+706 RPRANVASLRNTGFE
-721 FTASWRDKIGDFN
+721 LTASWRDQIDDFK
-734 YSATLN
+734 YSASLN

-748 ITLPLATPRVINGEG
+748 ISLPLATPRVINGEG
-763 MTEAGNALGRFYLLK
+763 YTEAGSALGMFYLFK

-783 RTQEDIDNYVNSK
+783 RTQEDIDNYVTSK
-796 GEPIQINGT
+796 GTPIQIDGN
-805 RPQLGD
+805 RPQIGD
-811 VKYIDTD
+811 VRYIDTD
-818 DNGIITE
+818 DNGHITD
-825 EDRQI
+825 EDKQV

-836 KLQASLM
+836 KLQTSLLFNAS
-843 LNAEWKNFDFSMMWN
+843 WKNFDFSMMWY
-858 GQFGNKIYNISF
+858 GQFGNKIYNISE

-876 SDNSNYIKF
+876 SDNSNYLNFK
-885 DKGEEPYQVNPNSN
+885 KGEEPYQVNPKSN
-899 TPRIIYGDARNNKAS
+899 TPRIIYGDARNNKAA

-927 TISLG
+927 TVSLG
-932 YTLQDNL
+932 YTFDSQL
-939 LNTFGLEKL
+939 LNTFGLDKL

-953 GSNLLTIT
+953 GNNLLTIT
-961 GYKGIDP
+961 AYRGIDP

-983 EYPNTRSVMFGLDV
+983 EYPNTRSVLFGLDV

>member
-1 MMKQLLVLI
+1 MKQLLVML
-10 FALCS
+10 FAFLS
-15 LCVGAQ
+15 LQVGAQ
-21 NVTITGKVVDQDKQP
+21 NVTITGKVVDQDQEP
-36 LTGVSVVI
+36 LIGVSVVI
-44 KGTSNG
+44 KGTTTG
-50 VSTDLDGNFELEGE
+50 VSTDLDGNFSLQGKEGS
-64 KGTVLSFSYIGMVS
+64 VLSFSYIGMTS
-78 KDVTYNGK
+78 KEVTFTGT
-86 PLTVV
+86 PLKVV

-105 GYQTVKKTDLTG
+105 GYQTVKKADLTG
-117 AVSVVKSDDM
+117 AVSVVKSEDM
-127 NKSASN
+127 GKGGSN

-145 VNVRSTGRA
+145 VNVRNTGRA

-175 IVDGMITNPS
+175 VVDGMITNPS

-224 KKGPMKVNFSVKETI
+224 KKGPMKVNVSVKETI

-247 MNAEDYKYYNDIA
+247 MNAENYKYYNDIA
-260 YNEAIKNNIGSV
+260 YEEAIKNEIGAV
-272 KQTQLHSEFDT
+272 KTKQLHSDFDT
-283 DWQKEVLKTA
+283 DWQREVLKTA
-293 LVQDYNVSLSGGGD
+293 LVQDYNVSLSGGGEG
-307 TGSYYVSGGYLNND
+307 GSYYVSGGYLNND
-321 GVSYGNKFERF
+321 GVSYGNTFERF
-332 NARVNTEGHKGMFAF
+332 NIRVNTEGRKGMFSF

-412 NKQSRVNGSIWL
+412 NRQSRANGAIWL
-424 EFKPVSWLSY
+424 EFKPLSWLSY

-446 HTWFRKEGNWTQNQ
+446 HTWFRREGNWTQNQ

-487 DFGKHHVDAVLGMT
+487 DFDKHHVDAVLGMT
-501 YQHDKWQGLSA
+501 YQHDKWQGLSGS
-512 ARLNF
+512 RLNF
-517 PMLNGNYLTVLDA
+517 PFVNGDYLMVLDA

-548 YLGRANYN
+548 YLGRVNYN
-556 YDNTYYFSATFRR
+556 YDNTYYLSATFRH
-569 DGTSRLSK
+569 DGTSRLHK
-577 DNRWGTFPSFAAAWR
+577 DYRWGTFPSFSAAWR
-592 ISKESFFN
+592 ISKERFFD
-600 VSWID
+600 VPWID

-619 SIGNWDYIG
+619 SIGNWDYLG
-628 TINQSL
+628 TVNQSL

-639 NTIVPGASQISIVNE
+639 NKIVPGASQIRIVNE
-654 NLKWE
+654 GLKWE
-659 TKETTNIGFDAFMF
+659 TKETTNIGFDAFML
-673 NNRLGFSAEYYYS
+673 NNRLGLSAEYYYS

-692 ATINIPMTTGNDGG
+692 ATINIPLTTGNDGG
-706 APKANAASLRNTGFE
+706 RPRANAASLRNTGFE
-721 FTASWRDKIGDFN
+721 LTASWRDQVDDFK

-748 ITLPLATPRVINGEG
+748 ISLPLATPRVIEGEG
-763 MTEAGNALGRFYLLK
+763 YTEAGSALGKFYLFK

-783 RTQEDIDNYVNSK
+783 RTQEDIDNYVTSQ
-796 GEPIQINGT
+796 GTPIQIDGK

-811 VKYIDTD
+811 VRYIDTD
-818 DNGIITE
+818 DNGHITD
-825 EDRQI
+825 EDKQV

-836 KLQASLM
+836 KLQTSLLFNAS
-843 LNAEWKNFDFSMMWN
+843 WKNFDFSMMWY
-858 GQFGNKIYNISF
+858 GQFGNKIYNISE

-876 SDNSNYIKF
+876 SDNSNYLNFK
-885 DKGEEPYQVNPNSN
+885 KGEEPYQVNPKSD
-899 TPRIIYGDARNNKAS
+899 TPRIIYGDARNNKAA

-927 TISLG
+927 TVSLG
-932 YTLQDNL
+932 YTFDSQL
-939 LNTFGLEKL
+939 LNTFGLDKL

-953 GSNLLTIT
+953 GNNLLTIT
-961 GYKGIDP
+961 AYRGIDP

-983 EYPNTRSVMFGLDV
+983 EYPNTRSVLFGLDV

>member
-1 MMKQLLVLI
+1 MKQLLVML
-10 FALCS
+10 FAFLS
-15 LCVGAQ
+15 LQVGAQ
-21 NVTITGKVVDQDKQP
+21 NVTITGKVVDQDQEP
-36 LTGVSVVI
+36 LIGVSVVI
-44 KGTSNG
+44 KGTTTG
-50 VSTDLDGNFELEGE
+50 VSTDLDGNFSLQGKEGS
-64 KGTVLSFSYIGMVS
+64 VLSFSYIGMTS
-78 KDVTYNGK
+78 KEVTFTGT
-86 PLTVV
+86 PLKVV

-105 GYQTVKKTDLTG
+105 GYQTVKKADLTG
-117 AVSVVKSDDM
+117 AVSVVKSEDM
-127 NKSASN
+127 GKGGSN

-145 VNVRSTGRA
+145 VNVRNTGRA

-175 IVDGMITNPS
+175 VVDGMITNPS

-224 KKGPMKVNFSVKETI
+224 KKGPMKVNVSVKETI

-247 MNAEDYKYYNDIA
+247 MNAKNYKYYNDIA
-260 YNEAIKNNIGSV
+260 YEEAIKNKIGAV
-272 KQTQLHSEFDT
+272 KTKQLHSDFDT
-283 DWQKEVLKTA
+283 DWQREVLKTA
-293 LVQDYNVSLSGGGD
+293 LVQDYNVSLSGGGEG
-307 TGSYYVSGGYLNND
+307 GSYYVSGGYLNND
-321 GVSYGNKFERF
+321 GVSYGNTFERF
-332 NARVNTEGHKGMFAF
+332 NIRVNTEGRKGMFSF

-412 NKQSRVNGSIWL
+412 NRQSRANGAIWL
-424 EFKPVSWLSY
+424 EFKPLSWLSY

-446 HTWFRKEGNWTQNQ
+446 HTWFRREGNWTQNQ

-487 DFGKHHVDAVLGMT
+487 DFDKHHVDAVLGMT
-501 YQHDKWQGLSA
+501 YQHDKWQGLSGS
-512 ARLNF
+512 RLNF
-517 PMLNGNYLTVLDA
+517 PFVNGDYLMVLDA

-548 YLGRANYN
+548 YLGRVNYN
-556 YDNTYYFSATFRR
+556 YDNTYYLSATFRH
-569 DGTSRLSK
+569 DGTSRLHK
-577 DNRWGTFPSFAAAWR
+577 DYRWGTFPSFSAAWR
-592 ISKESFFN
+592 ISKERFFD
-600 VSWID
+600 VPWID

-619 SIGNWDYIG
+619 SIGNWDYLG
-628 TINQSL
+628 TVNQSL

-639 NTIVPGASQISIVNE
+639 NKIVPGASQIRIVNE
-654 NLKWE
+654 GLKWE
-659 TKETTNIGFDAFMF
+659 TKETTNIGFDAFML
-673 NNRLGFSAEYYYS
+673 NNRLGLSAEYYYS

-706 APKANAASLRNTGFE
+706 RPRANAASLRNTGFE
-721 FTASWRDKIGDFN
+721 LTASWRDQVEDFK
-734 YSATLN
+734 YSASLN

-748 ITLPLATPRVINGEG
+748 ISLPLATPRVINGEG
-763 MTEAGNALGRFYLLK
+763 YTEAGSALGMFYLFK

-783 RTQEDIDNYVNSK
+783 RTQEDIDNYVTSQ
-796 GEPIQINGT
+796 GTPIQIDGN

-811 VKYIDTD
+811 VRYIDTD
-818 DNGIITE
+818 DNGHITD
-825 EDRQI
+825 EDKQV

-836 KLQASLM
+836 KLQTSLLFNAS
-843 LNAEWKNFDFSMMWN
+843 WKNFDFSMMWY
-858 GQFGNKIYNISF
+858 GQFGNKIYNISE

-876 SDNSNYIKF
+876 SDNSNYLNFK
-885 DKGEEPYQVNPNSN
+885 KGEEPYQVNPKSN
-899 TPRIIYGDARNNKAS
+899 TPRIIYGDARNNKAA

-927 TISLG
+927 TVSLG
-932 YTLQDNL
+932 YTFDSQL
-939 LNTFGLEKL
+939 LNTFGLDKL

-953 GSNLLTIT
+953 GNNLLTIT
-961 GYKGIDP
+961 AYRGIDP

-983 EYPNTRSVMFGLDV
+983 EYPNTRSVLFGLDV